1 MQGALTCSSAPSIS
15 SAPTPCRDSDGVGVL
30 FDVLDRV
37 TDLADVRGIAV
48 KVGRLGCRRRD
59 HAADDQ
65 AGR

>member
-1 MQGALTCSSAPSIS
+1 MFKRTFDLIRADSLQ
-15 SAPTPCRDSDGVGVL
+15 DSDGVGVL